1 MKEKIK
7 QMRLN
12 ITLSAVI
19 SVVIGLLLL
28 IYPEQSISA
37 IGKVIALIIIFAGAV
52 MIISQIVDFGNNI
65 LGIIVGGIIALIGIW
80 IYASP
85 QAVLTIIPIVI
96 GVMMVVHGVQ
106 DLSLALEGSKA
117 NASHAWIA
125 YVLAAIN
132 IILGFLCIGKAFGL
146 VSLVF
151 RLIGIML
158 IYDGITDV
166 GIVHGVKKANRD
178 VVDSTIV
185 SEEDVF

>member
-19 SVVIGLLLL
+19 SVVIGILLLV
-28 IYPEQSISA
+28 YPEQSISA
-37 IGKVIALIIIFAGAV
+37 IGKVIALIIVFAGAV
-52 MIISQIVDFGNNI
+52 MIISQVVDFGTNV
-65 LGIIVGGIIALIGIW
+65 LGIIVGAVIALIGIW

-106 DLSLALEGSKA
+106 DLSMAFEGSKA
-117 NASHAWIA
+117 HASKAWLA

-132 IILGFLCIGKAFGL
+132 IVLGFLCIGKAFGL

-151 RLIGIML
+151 RFIGLML
-158 IYDGITDV
+158 IYDGITDI
-166 GIVHGVKKANRD
+166 GIVHGVKKASRD
-178 VVDSTIV
+178 IVDSTIV
-185 SEEDVF
+185 SEEDII